1 VVVGAIVV
9 VLEVVL
15 VVVLLLVLDAVVS
28 TTVVDVLEL
37 VDELSALLCSSLH
50 ALAVSTRTPTAR
62 PTRKRR
68 DVMASVCQPVVTA
81 NVQVSE

>member
-1 VVVGAIVV
+1 MVGATVV
-9 VLEVVL
+9 VLDVVL
-15 VVVLLLVLDAVVS
+15 VLVLLLVLDAVVS

-37 VDELSALLCSSLH
+37 VDELLSALLCSSLH
-50 ALAVSTRTPTAR
+50 ALAVSARAPTAR

-68 DVMASVCQPVVTA
+68 DVMGSVCQPAAAA